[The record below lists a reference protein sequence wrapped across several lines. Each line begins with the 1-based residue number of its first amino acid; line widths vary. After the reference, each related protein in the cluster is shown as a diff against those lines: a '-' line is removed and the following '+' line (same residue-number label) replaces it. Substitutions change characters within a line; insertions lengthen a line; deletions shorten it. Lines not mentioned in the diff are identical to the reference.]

1 MLRSRWL
8 CAATTIA
15 ALAWLPNLLWQ
26 ATHGWPQLALS
37 RAIAAGASGTSQPRW
52 QFLPM
57 QFLLLGPPLAPV
69 WITGLIRLARSPWRL
84 FSLAYAVLVV
94 LFLATGGKPYYLVG
108 IYPVLFAAAAEPT
121 LRWVARHRADTART
135 ALVGAAVVL
144 SFVPATIVTL
154 PIVPVSVLHDTPI
167 AAVNYYDAGET
178 VGWPAFADT
187 VAAVAH
193 AQPAGAVVVTSN
205 YGEAGALLRF
215 RPDVG
220 PVHARQNSL
229 WDQGPPSDTATAVI
243 VVGFTPHDRDR
254 WFTDCHEAARVDNTV
269 NVDNDEQD
277 RPVEVCAGP
286 RQPHGPRCGR
296 SYAATADPTP
306 TRQHMHRPPGR
317 CGEKS
322 PPTTAKER
330 QKARRFT
337 HSSPLLRYSTPGG
350 LWQDPGR
357 AAESPAEARTCG
369 NRGEREASAG
379 T

>member
-1 MLRSRWL
+1 MWLAAGAVTGLALQNKTLPAFYLFALLIGVLAGGPRDVLRSRWL
-8 CAATTIA
+8 GAATTIA

-94 LFLATGGKPYYLVG
+94 LFLATGGKPYYL
-108 IYPVLFAAAAEPT
+108 
-121 LRWVARHRADTART
+121 
-135 ALVGAAVVL
+135 
-144 SFVPATIVTL
+144 

-167 AAVNYYDAGET
+167 AAVNYDAGET
-178 VGWPAFADT
+178 VGWPAFTDT

-229 WDQGPPSDTATAVI
+229 WDQGPPSDTATA
-243 VVGFTPHDRDR
+243 GAPTATKPPASTTPSTTNRTGRPH
-254 WFTDCHEAARVDNTV
+254 TD
-269 NVDNDEQD
+269 
-277 RPVEVCAGP
+277 
-286 RQPHGPRCGR
+286 
-296 SYAATADPTP
+296 AATHAPATW
-306 TRQHMHRPPGR
+306 PPWRKISTHNGQR
-317 CGEKS
+317 KTEG
-322 PPTTAKER
+322 KEVR
-330 QKARRFT
+330 
-337 HSSPLLRYSTPGG
+337 PLLATSKI
-350 LWQDPGR
+350 
-357 AAESPAEARTCG
+357 
-369 NRGEREASAG
+369 
-379 T
+379 